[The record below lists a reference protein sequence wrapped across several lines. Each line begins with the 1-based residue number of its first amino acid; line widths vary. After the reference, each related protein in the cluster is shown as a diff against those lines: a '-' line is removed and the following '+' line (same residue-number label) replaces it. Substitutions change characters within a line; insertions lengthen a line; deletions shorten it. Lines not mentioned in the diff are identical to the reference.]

1 MLMPAIRA
9 IRLPL
14 TLLVARVL
22 ADHEHRTAAADD
34 LALLAHG
41 LDRRS
46 DLHGS
51 AIHLCI
57 YVRTGAK
64 PRSRRCAASREK
76 IAGRVRP
83 AESRRRRHEGP
94 FRPPPSATE

>member
-9 IRLPL
+9 MSALP
-14 TLLVARVL
+14 LLVARVL
-22 ADHEHRTAAADD
+22 ADHEHGAVAADD

-46 DLHGS
+46 DLHAPRS
-51 AIHLCI
+51 TCI

-64 PRSRRCAASREK
+64 PRSRRCAASLRRLAGG
-76 IAGRVRP
+76 IRPAGRRSRP
-83 AESRRRRHEGP
+83 LRAP
-94 FRPPPSATE
+94 WRPRQGAT